1 MFITSIER
9 NEWAQWIQKRGTPI
23 SAALKFAG
31 VTPSAVTRVLQGEQ
45 INLQTETVE
54 KIRAAIA
61 SETPALDR
69 ISDLSDTP
77 AESLT
82 TANSGNGN
90 GNGTGYYRDPRWLK
104 LRDQCFNL
112 HPHCFACGTS
122 TDRQLQAHHIRYNRS
137 TDGLPYWL
145 VPVSDL
151 ITVCVEHHDE
161 ITAGWRDLHVTL
173 SLIPHYPET
182 FPAINRFAKEITEVI
197 QDCRRRHSAPVIEY
211 DPCGTGEVDVKE
223 IDDATKQEMKSWS
236 MSRYKR

>member
-69 ISDLSDTP
+69 IAPISETVDIPPVS
-77 AESLT
+77 
-82 TANSGNGN
+82 TATNNGN
-90 GNGTGYYRDPRWLK
+90 NGTGYYRDPRWLK
-104 LRDQCFNL
+104 LRDQCL
-112 HPHCFACGTS
+112 ERHPNCFACGCS
-122 TDRQLQAHHIRYNRS
+122 TDRLLQVHHKRYNRS
-137 TDGLPYWL
+137 PDGLPYWL

-236 MSRYKR
+236 MLRYKR

>member
-1 MFITSIER
+1 MYITSIER
-9 NEWAQWIQKRGTPI
+9 NEWAQWIEKRGTPI

-31 VTPSAVTRVLQGEQ
+31 VTPSAATRVLQGEQ
-45 INLQTETVE
+45 INLQTDTVE

-69 ISDLSDTP
+69 IAPISETVDIP
-77 AESLT
+77 PVA
-82 TANSGNGN
+82 TATNNGN
-90 GNGTGYYRDPRWLK
+90 NGTGYYRDPRWLK
-104 LRDQCFNL
+104 LRDQCFDL
-112 HPHCFACGTS
+112 HPNCFACGTS
-122 TDRQLQAHHIRYNRS
+122 TDRLLQVHHIRYNRS

-161 ITAGWRDLHVTL
+161 ITVGWRDLHVTL

-182 FPAINRFAKEITEVI
+182 FPAINRFAKDIAEVI

-223 IDDATKQEMKSWS
+223 IDDATKQEMQSWYG
-236 MSRYKR
+236 SRYKR